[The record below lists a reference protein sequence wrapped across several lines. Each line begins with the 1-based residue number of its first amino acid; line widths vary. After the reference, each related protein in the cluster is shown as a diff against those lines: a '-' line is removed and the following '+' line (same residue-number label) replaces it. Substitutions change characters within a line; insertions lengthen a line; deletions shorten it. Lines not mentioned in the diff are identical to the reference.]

1 MEVRKLKKSNIVELT
16 FLICWPVAI
25 VASLVIYLMT
35 NNGDFVVSYILG
47 IASMLLMQSLNYR
60 IMKDLYKN
68 NPSKIKGRTILMYI
82 VRFVF
87 FGIILY
93 VSQDS
98 EKWNVFYTLGGLLTY
113 PITIFV
119 VTLIKSRKDKGDDED
134 EL

>member
-1 MEVRKLKKSNIVELT
+1 MKKSNIVELT

-25 VASLVIYLMT
+25 VASLAIYLIT

-60 IMKDLYKN
+60 MMKDLYKN

-119 VTLIKSRKDKGDDED
+119 VTLIKARKDKGDDED

>member
-16 FLICWPVAI
+16 FLICWPVTI
-25 VASLVIYLMT
+25 VVSLAIYLIT
-35 NNGDFVVSYILG
+35 GSWDFTVSYILG

-60 IMKDLYKN
+60 MMKDLYKN
-68 NPSKIKGRTILMYI
+68 SPSKIKGRTILMYI

-93 VSQDS
+93 ISQDS

-113 PITIFV
+113 PVTIFI
-119 VTLIKSRKDKGDDED
+119 VTLVKSRKDKGDDED